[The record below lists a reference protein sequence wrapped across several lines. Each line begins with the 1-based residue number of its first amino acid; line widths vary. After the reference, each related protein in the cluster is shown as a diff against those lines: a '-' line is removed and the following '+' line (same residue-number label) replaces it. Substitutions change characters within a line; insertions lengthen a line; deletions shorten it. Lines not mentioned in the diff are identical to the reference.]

1 MKIITK
7 YFCRGYDPSFKKKK
21 IQQIGSRVSSRN
33 TRIHLKNMMNASSK
47 INHSILLSYKRVI
60 WKTALRESPNESYRQ
75 AAHWVWRKREYAGKL
90 RKFFSKKKMFSF
102 NTSVV
107 PLWPQGD
114 SNNQFIYYIS
124 GGYIVIYFLIFFI
137 SYVSR
142 RREVT

>member
-1 MKIITK
+1 
-7 YFCRGYDPSFKKKK
+7 
-21 IQQIGSRVSSRN
+21 
-33 TRIHLKNMMNASSK
+33 
-47 INHSILLSYKRVI
+47 
-60 WKTALRESPNESYRQ
+60 
-75 AAHWVWRKREYAGKL
+75 
-90 RKFFSKKKMFSF
+90 MFSF

-142 RREVT
+142 RREVGPNVNFVLKKTLVMNNVY

>member
-1 MKIITK
+1 MKIIVSIFVGVTTP
-7 YFCRGYDPSFKKKK
+7 PSKKKK

-33 TRIHLKNMMNASSK
+33 TRIHLENMMNESRK
-47 INHSILLSYKRVI
+47 INHSILLSYKRVNLKNSSPGKSERKLLASGSLSMTQKRI
-60 WKTALRESPNESYRQ
+60 RGKTSKVIL
-75 AAHWVWRKREYAGKL
+75 
-90 RKFFSKKKMFSF
+90 KKKMFSF

>member
-1 MKIITK
+1 MKIIVSIFVGVTTP
-7 YFCRGYDPSFKKKK
+7 PSKKKK

-33 TRIHLKNMMNASSK
+33 TRIHLKNMMNESRNLIIVFCCH
-47 INHSILLSYKRVI
+47 INELI

-90 RKFFSKKKMFSF
+90 RKLFLKKMFSF